1 MRPVPATRSLL
12 GLAAAL
18 CALLALLVH
27 PPAAQAA
34 GYTKVTGSGSTW
46 SSNAVEQWRRNI
58 GANIGLTVNFNA
70 NGSSQGREQFKN
82 GTVDFAVSEIPY
94 GLKDGNAT
102 DVPPRRGYA
111 YMPIVAGGTAFMYN
125 LRIGG
130 RQVTNLRLSGTVLAR
145 IFTGQLTM
153 WNAPEIKADNPGLT
167 LPARRI
173 VPVVRSDGSGTTAQF
188 TTWLAKEH
196 GGVWDDYCRRAGRQT
211 PCGMTSYFP
220 VAPGATAVAK
230 SGSLG
235 VSAHVRQPQGEGAI
249 TYVEYSYAV
258 NAHFPVA
265 KILNSAGY
273 YVEPTAAGVAV
284 ALLDARINE
293 NKSST
298 DYLTQILD
306 GVYRSRDSRS
316 YPLSSYSYMVVPTTE
331 TAPHTQ
337 EKGRSLGTFA
347 RYFLCEGQQQAEELG
362 YSPLP
367 RNLVQAGFEQVRRIP
382 GAPTGAVDLSDC
394 RNPTFSADGTN
405 TLAKNAPR
413 PKDCDK
419 RGATQCA
426 DGTGGARG
434 TATPVNNGGSSGGGT
449 ASGGSGSGGSTSG
462 TSTGGNGSGSGNGGS
477 GTGSGSGGSGSAT
490 GGGATGSGT
499 GGSGTGSGPGSS
511 TGGGGTGSGSGSAT
525 GGGGTGSGSGSSTGG
540 GATGSGTGGTAVD
553 PDTGELLAGGSDGGA
568 TGGGGTG
575 TGQDSGGG
583 MIVGTPVT
591 LAADT
596 GAGLRGLLMAL
607 SAVLLLA
614 TVIAPPLVG
623 RALAARARRDG
634 GNR

>member
-1 MRPVPATRSLL
+1 MRSPVPLTRTLL
-12 GLAAAL
+12 GLGTVL
-18 CALLALLVH
+18 CALLALLAG

-34 GYTKVTGSGSTW
+34 GYTKITGSGSTW

-94 GLKDGNAT
+94 GLTDGGAT
-102 DVPPRRGYA
+102 DVPPGRGYA

-130 RQVTNLRLSGTVLAR
+130 RQVTNLRLSGPVLAK

-196 GGVWDDYCRRAGRQT
+196 GAVWNEHCRRAGRST

-220 VAPGATAVAK
+220 VVPGTTAVAK

-258 NAHFPVA
+258 NAHFPVV
-265 KILNSAGY
+265 KVLNRSGH
-273 YVEPTAAGVAV
+273 YVEPTAQAVAV
-284 ALLDARINE
+284 ALLRARINTDRA
-293 NKSST
+293 SA

-306 GVYRSRDSRS
+306 DVYRSADSRA
-316 YPLSSYSYMVVPTTE
+316 YPLSSYSYMIVPTSDS
-331 TAPHTQ
+331 APHTAD
-337 EKGRSLGTFA
+337 KGRSLGTFA

-367 RNLVQAGFEQVRRIP
+367 KNLVQAGFDQVRRIP
-382 GAPTGAVDLSDC
+382 GAPTGAVDLSSC
-394 RNPTFSADGTN
+394 RNPTFSSDGTN
-405 TLAKNAPR
+405 TLAEKAPR
-413 PKDCDK
+413 PKPCDK
-419 RGATQCA
+419 QGPRQCA

-434 TATPVNNGGSSGGGT
+434 VATPVVDGGGT
-449 ASGGSGSGGSTSG
+449 SGGSGSGGATGGSPSGGSGSGGS
-462 TSTGGNGSGSGNGGS
+462 NGGGS
-477 GTGSGSGGSGSAT
+477 GGTSGG
-490 GGGATGSGT
+490 GT
-499 GGSGTGSGPGSS
+499 GGT
-511 TGGGGTGSGSGSAT
+511 GGGTGSGTGST
-525 GGGGTGSGSGSSTGG
+525 GGTGSGST
-540 GATGSGTGGTAVD
+540 GATGTGGTTAGAASGTGGTGAGSGSGGAGAAASGGSGGPVVD
-553 PDTGELLAGGSDGGA
+553 PDTGDIVTDGGA
-568 TGGGGTG
+568 GAAAGGGDGA
-575 TGQDSGGG
+575 GGG
-583 MIVGTPVT
+583 DAFVGNPVVGTPVT
-591 LAADT
+591 LAADS
-596 GAGLRGLLMAL
+596 GAGLRGLLMVL
-607 SAVLLLA
+607 SAFLLLA

-623 RALAARARRDG
+623 RLLAARADRQG
-634 GNR
+634 GGR

>member
-1 MRPVPATRSLL
+1 MRPVTATRTLL
-12 GLAAAL
+12 GLAAVL
-18 CALLALLVH
+18 CALLALLVR

-34 GYTKVTGSGSTW
+34 GYTKITGSGSTW

-58 GANIGLTVNFNA
+58 GANVGLTVNFNA

-94 GLKDGNAT
+94 GLRDGSAT
-102 DVPPRRGYA
+102 DVPPSRGYA
-111 YMPIVAGGTAFMYN
+111 YMPIVAGGTSFMYN

-130 RQVTNLRLSGTVLAR
+130 RQVTNLRLSGPVLAK

-196 GGVWDDYCRRAGRQT
+196 GAVWDDYCRRAGRQT

-220 VAPGATAVAK
+220 VVPGTTTVAK

-258 NAHFPVA
+258 NAHFPVV
-265 KILNSAGY
+265 KVLNAAGY
-273 YVEPTAAGVAV
+273 YVEPTASSVAV
-284 ALLDARINE
+284 ALLKARINDDK
-293 NKSST
+293 NST

-306 GVYRSRDSRS
+306 GVYRSADRRS
-316 YPLSSYSYMVVPTTE
+316 YPLSSYSYMIVPTSTA
-331 TAPHTQ
+331 APHTT

-405 TLAKNAPR
+405 TLARNAPM

-419 RGATQCA
+419 RGTTQCA

-434 TATPVNNGGSSGGGT
+434 TNTQVNQ
-449 ASGGSGSGGSTSG
+449 GGSTSG
-462 TSTGGNGSGSGNGGS
+462 AANGSASGGGSAGGSSNGSVSSGGSSASGGTGSAAGSGSGAASAS
-477 GTGSGSGGSGSAT
+477 GASAS
-490 GGGATGSGT
+490 GGGAAASGA
-499 GGSGTGSGPGSS
+499 
-511 TGGGGTGSGSGSAT
+511 AT
-525 GGGGTGSGSGSSTGG
+525 GAARPSTPTP
-540 GATGSGTGGTAVD
+540 ARCCPAAR
-553 PDTGELLAGGSDGGA
+553 PEAA
-568 TGGGGTG
+568 RARAAPRARA
-575 TGQDSGGG
+575 
-583 MIVGTPVT
+583 GTPVPPGSPAPGHPRRRHGRRT
-591 LAADT
+591 ARTAHGPVGRPAPRD
-596 GAGLRGLLMAL
+596 RRR
-607 SAVLLLA
+607 
-614 TVIAPPLVG
+614 PPLVG
-623 RALAARARRDG
+623 RALAARAQRTG
-634 GNR
+634 GTR

>member
-1 MRPVPATRSLL
+1 MRPVSVTRSLL
-12 GLAAAL
+12 GAAAVL
-18 CALLALLVH
+18 CALLALLVR

-34 GYTKVTGSGSTW
+34 GYTKITGSGSTW

-58 GANIGLTVNFNA
+58 GANVGLTVNFNA

-102 DVPPRRGYA
+102 DVPPGRGYA
-111 YMPIVAGGTAFMYN
+111 YMPIVAGGTSFMYN

-130 RQVTNLRLSGTVLAR
+130 RQVTNLRLSGPVLAKV
-145 IFTGQLTM
+145 FTGRLTM

-196 GGVWDDYCRRAGRQT
+196 GSVWNDYCRRAGRQT

-220 VAPGATAVAK
+220 VVPGTTTVAK

-249 TYVEYSYAV
+249 TYVEYSYAI

-273 YVEPTAAGVAV
+273 YVEPTASSVAV
-284 ALLDARINE
+284 ALLRARINDDR
-293 NKSST
+293 SST

-306 GVYRSRDSRS
+306 GVYRSTDRRS
-316 YPLSSYSYMVVPTTE
+316 YPLSSYSYMVVPTST
-331 TAPHTQ
+331 TAPHTE

-405 TLAKNAPR
+405 TLAKNAPM
-413 PKDCDK
+413 PKDCDR
-419 RGATQCA
+419 RGATQCP

-434 TATPVNNGGSSGGGT
+434 TNTQVNQGGSASGSANGSAPGGGSPNGASGASTGSGSSGG
-449 ASGGSGSGGSTSG
+449 
-462 TSTGGNGSGSGNGGS
+462 
-477 GTGSGSGGSGSAT
+477 SA
-490 GGGATGSGT
+490 AN
-499 GGSGTGSGPGSS
+499 
-511 TGGGGTGSGSGSAT
+511 GGTGSGSGASASGGGTGAAGAGAASGAAT
-525 GGGGTGSGSGSSTGG
+525 GGG
-540 GATGSGTGGTAVD
+540 AVD
-553 PDTGELLAGGSDGGA
+553 PDTGEVITGA
-568 TGGGGTG
+568 AAGGTG
-575 TGQDSGGG
+575 AGGQNTGQDPGAVG
-583 MIVGTPVT
+583 IAGTPVT

-596 GAGLRGLLMAL
+596 GGGLRGLLMAL

-614 TVIAPPLVG
+614 TVVGPPLVG
-623 RALAARARRDG
+623 RALATRAERTG
-634 GNR
+634 GTR

>member
-1 MRPVPATRSLL
+1 MRTPPVPLARTLL
-12 GLAAAL
+12 GTAAVLA
-18 CALLALLVH
+18 ALLALLAG

-34 GYTKVTGSGSTW
+34 GYTKITGSGSTW

-58 GANIGLTVNFNA
+58 GANTGLTVNFNA

-94 GLKDGNAT
+94 GLTDGGAT

-130 RQVTNLRLSGTVLAR
+130 RQVTNLRLSGPVLAG
-145 IFTGQLTM
+145 IFTGRLTM
-153 WNAPEIKADNPGLT
+153 WNAPEIKADNPGLV

-196 GGVWDDYCRRAGRQT
+196 GGAWDDYCRRAGRST

-220 VAPGATAVAK
+220 VVPGATTVAK

-258 NAHFPVA
+258 NAHFPVV
-265 KILNSAGY
+265 KVLNASGH
-273 YVEPTAAGVAV
+273 YVEPTAQAVAV
-284 ALLDARINE
+284 ALLEARIDQDR
-293 NKSST
+293 SSP

-306 GVYRSRDSRS
+306 GVYRSRDSRA
-316 YPLSSYSYMVVPTTE
+316 YPLSSYSYMVVPTSE
-331 TAPHTQ
+331 TAPHTAD
-337 EKGRSLGTFA
+337 KGRSLGTFA

-367 RNLVQAGFEQVRRIP
+367 KNLVQAGFEQVRRIP
-382 GAPTGAVDLSDC
+382 GAPAGAVDLASC

-405 TLAKNAPR
+405 TLARNAPR
-413 PKDCDK
+413 PKPCDK
-419 RGATQCA
+419 RGPTQCA

-434 TATPVNNGGSSGGGT
+434 TATPVSSGGGT
-449 ASGGSGSGGSTSG
+449 ASGGTTGTTGGTGTGGTTGGGSRG
-462 TSTGGNGSGSGNGGS
+462 T
-477 GTGSGSGGSGSAT
+477 AT
-490 GGGATGSGT
+490 GGT
-499 GGSGTGSGPGSS
+499 
-511 TGGGGTGSGSGSAT
+511 GGGTGPAAS
-525 GGGGTGSGSGSSTGG
+525 GGTGGAPGTTGG
-540 GATGSGTGGTAVD
+540 ADTTGAPAGAVD
-553 PDTGELLAGGSDGGA
+553 PDTGDVIAAGGAGGA
-568 TGGGGTG
+568 AGGDAGGYGADTV
-575 TGQDSGGG
+575 T
-583 MIVGTPVT
+583 GTPVT

-596 GAGLRGLLMAL
+596 GAGLRGLLMVL

-623 RALAARARRDG
+623 RALTARAARRGDDR
-634 GNR
+634 

>member
-1 MRPVPATRSLL
+1 MRPVSATRSLL
-12 GLAAAL
+12 GLAAVL
-18 CALLALLVH
+18 CALLALLVR

-34 GYTKVTGSGSTW
+34 GYTKITGSGSTW

-102 DVPPRRGYA
+102 DVPPGRGYA

-130 RQVTNLRLSGTVLAR
+130 RQVTNLRLSGPVLAK

-153 WNAPEIKADNPGLT
+153 WNAPEIKADNPGLV

-188 TTWLAKEH
+188 TTWLAKEQSDT
-196 GGVWDDYCRRAGRQT
+196 WDDYCRRAGRQT

-220 VAPGATAVAK
+220 VVPGTTTVAK

-249 TYVEYSYAV
+249 TYVEYSYAM

-273 YVEPTAAGVAV
+273 YVEPTASSVAV
-284 ALLDARINE
+284 ALMNARINDDR
-293 NKSST
+293 NST
-298 DYLTQILD
+298 NYLTQILD
-306 GVYRSRDSRS
+306 DVYRTRDSRG
-316 YPLSSYSYMVVPTTE
+316 YPLSSYSYMVVPTSE

-367 RNLVQAGFEQVRRIP
+367 KNLVQAGFEQIRRIP

-413 PKDCDK
+413 PQPCDK
-419 RGATQCA
+419 RGPTQCSA
-426 DGTGGARG
+426 GTGGAHGNDTPVTNGSNGG
-434 TATPVNNGGSSGGGT
+434 TATGGSTGGSTNGGTTSGGSTGGSGAGT
-449 ASGGSGSGGSTSG
+449 ASGGT
-462 TSTGGNGSGSGNGGS
+462 TGGTTGGANTTTTGGGS
-477 GTGSGSGGSGSAT
+477 GAAGTAT
-490 GGGATGSGT
+490 GGGATG
-499 GGSGTGSGPGSS
+499 GSGATG
-511 TGGGGTGSGSGSAT
+511 TAT
-525 GGGGTGSGSGSSTGG
+525 GGG
-540 GATGSGTGGTAVD
+540 AAVD
-553 PDTGELLAGGSDGGA
+553 PDTGEVLADGGA
-568 TGGGGTG
+568 TAGGGGG
-575 TGQDSGGG
+575 GGGIGQDGGG
-583 MIVGTPVT
+583 GSVVATPVT

-596 GAGLRGLLMAL
+596 GGGLRGLLMAL

-614 TVIAPPLVG
+614 TVVGPPLVA
-623 RALAARARRDG
+623 RALAARAGREG
-634 GNR
+634 GTR

>member
-1 MRPVPATRSLL
+1 MRAVSATRTLL
-12 GLAAAL
+12 GLAAVL
-18 CALLALLVH
+18 CALLALLVQ

-34 GYTKVTGSGSTW
+34 GYTKITGSGSTW

-58 GANIGLTVNFNA
+58 GANTGLTVNFNA

-125 LRIGG
+125 LRISG
-130 RQVTNLRLSGTVLAR
+130 RQVTNLRLSGPVLAR
-145 IFTGQLTM
+145 IFTGRLTM

-188 TTWLAKEH
+188 TTWLAKEQ
-196 GGVWDDYCRRAGRQT
+196 GAVWNDYCRRAGRDT

-220 VAPGATAVAK
+220 VVPGTTTVAK

-249 TYVEYSYAV
+249 TYVEYSYAI

-273 YVEPTAAGVAV
+273 YVEPTASSVAV
-284 ALLDARINE
+284 ALLRARINDDK
-293 NKSST
+293 NST

-306 GVYRSRDSRS
+306 GVYRTNDRRG

-331 TAPHTQ
+331 TAPHTRD
-337 EKGRSLGTFA
+337 KGRSIGTFA

-367 RNLVQAGFEQVRRIP
+367 KNLVQAGFEQVRRIP
-382 GAPTGAVDLSDC
+382 GAPTGAVDLSGC

-405 TLAKNAPR
+405 TLARNAPM
-413 PKDCDK
+413 PKACDK
-419 RGATQCA
+419 RGATQCG

-434 TATPVNNGGSSGGGT
+434 SNTPVNNGGSAAGGGSTGGSGNANGSTAGGTQGSGANDGSTTGGSGGGTGSATNSGTGNGGSSGGGT
-449 ASGGSGSGGSTSG
+449 AAGA
-462 TSTGGNGSGSGNGGS
+462 
-477 GTGSGSGGSGSAT
+477 GSA
-490 GGGATGSGT
+490 S
-499 GGSGTGSGPGSS
+499 
-511 TGGGGTGSGSGSAT
+511 GGGTG
-525 GGGGTGSGSGSSTGG
+525 GG
-540 GATGSGTGGTAVD
+540 AVD
-553 PDTGELLAGGSDGGA
+553 PDTGEVLAGDAGGGNGA
-568 TGGGGTG
+568 TGGGDSGTG
-575 TGQDSGGG
+575 
-583 MIVGTPVT
+583 IVGTPVT
-591 LAADT
+591 LAAET
-596 GAGLRGLLMAL
+596 GGGLRGVLMAL
-607 SAVLLLA
+607 SVILLLA
-614 TVIAPPLVG
+614 TVVGPPLVG
-623 RALAARARRDG
+623 RALTARARRQG
-634 GNR
+634 GTR

>member
-1 MRPVPATRSLL
+1 MRPVSVTRTLL

-18 CALLALLVH
+18 CALLALLLT

-34 GYTKVTGSGSTW
+34 GYTKITGSGSTW

-58 GANIGLTVNFNA
+58 GANVGLTVNFNA

-125 LRIGG
+125 LRISG
-130 RQVTNLRLSGTVLAR
+130 RQVTNLRLSGPVLAK

-196 GGVWDDYCRRAGRQT
+196 GSVWNDYCRRAGRQT

-220 VAPGATAVAK
+220 IVPGTTSVAK

-258 NAHFPVA
+258 NAHFPVV
-265 KILNSAGY
+265 KVLNSAGY

-284 ALLDARINE
+284 ALLRARINDDR
-293 NKSST
+293 NST

-306 GVYRSRDSRS
+306 GVYRSTDRRG
-316 YPLSSYSYMVVPTTE
+316 YPLSSYSYMVVPTTA
-331 TAPHTQ
+331 TAPHTT

-367 RNLVQAGFEQVRRIP
+367 KNLVQAGFDQVRRIP

-405 TLAKNAPR
+405 TLAKNAPM
-413 PKDCDK
+413 PKECDR

-434 TATPVNNGGSSGGGT
+434 TTTPVNNGGAASGGSTGTDGGTDGSGSTTGGANGTGSTGGSGGGGTGGATGSGSGGGSTGGGATNGTTGGT
-449 ASGGSGSGGSTSG
+449 ASGGAAA
-462 TSTGGNGSGSGNGGS
+462 TGGA
-477 GTGSGSGGSGSAT
+477 AT
-490 GGGATGSGT
+490 GGG
-499 GGSGTGSGPGSS
+499 
-511 TGGGGTGSGSGSAT
+511 
-525 GGGGTGSGSGSSTGG
+525 
-540 GATGSGTGGTAVD
+540 AVD
-553 PDTGELLAGGSDGGA
+553 PDTGEALTGDAGGGNGSGQGGQDGGA
-568 TGGGGTG
+568 G
-575 TGQDSGGG
+575 
-583 MIVGTPVT
+583 IVGTPVT

-596 GAGLRGLLMAL
+596 GGSLRGLLMAL

-614 TVIAPPLVG
+614 TVVGPPLVG
-623 RALAARARRDG
+623 RALAARAERQG
-634 GNR
+634 GGR

>member
-1 MRPVPATRSLL
+1 MRTAVQPVRILL
-12 GLAAAL
+12 GLATVLSAV
-18 CALLALLVH
+18 LALLVG

-34 GYTKVTGSGSTW
+34 GYTKITGSGSTW

-102 DVPPRRGYA
+102 DVPPGRGYA

-125 LRIGG
+125 LRISG
-130 RQVTNLRLSGTVLAR
+130 RQVTNLRLSGPVLAK
-145 IFTGQLTM
+145 IFTGELTM
-153 WNAPEIKADNPGLT
+153 WNAPEIKADNPGLV

-188 TTWLAKEH
+188 TTWLAKEQS
-196 GGVWDDYCRRAGRQT
+196 GVWNDYCRRAGRQT

-220 VAPGATAVAK
+220 VVPGATTVAK

-249 TYVEYSYAV
+249 TYVEYSYAM

-265 KILNSAGY
+265 KILNSSGY
-273 YVEPTAAGVAV
+273 YVEPTASSVAV
-284 ALLDARINE
+284 ALLRARIDDDKN
-293 NKSST
+293 ST

-306 GVYRSRDSRS
+306 GVYRTTDRRG
-316 YPLSSYSYMVVPTTE
+316 YPLSSYSYMVVPTSE
-331 TAPHTQ
+331 TAPHTR

-367 RNLVQAGFEQVRRIP
+367 RNLVQAGFEQIRRIP

-405 TLAKNAPR
+405 TLAKNAPM

-434 TATPVNNGGSSGGGT
+434 NDTPVHNGGSNG
-449 ASGGSGSGGSTSG
+449 G
-462 TSTGGNGSGSGNGGS
+462 TSTGGSTGGTNGGS
-477 GTGSGSGGSGSAT
+477 GGGGSTGGGSGPSSGGAAGGADGGTSSGGPAGGGTAASGGTTGSGGAT
-490 GGGATGSGT
+490 GGG
-499 GGSGTGSGPGSS
+499 
-511 TGGGGTGSGSGSAT
+511 
-525 GGGGTGSGSGSSTGG
+525 
-540 GATGSGTGGTAVD
+540 VD
-553 PDTGELLAGGSDGGA
+553 PDTGEALG
-568 TGGGGTG
+568 TGGGGSGAGAGGATG
-575 TGQDSGGG
+575 TGQDGGG
-583 MIVGTPVT
+583 IVATPVT

-596 GAGLRGLLMAL
+596 GGGLRGLLMAL
-607 SAVLLLA
+607 SALLLLA
-614 TVIAPPLVG
+614 TVVAPPLVG
-623 RALAARARRDG
+623 RVLAARAERTG
-634 GNR
+634 GTR

>member
-1 MRPVPATRSLL
+1 MRSPVPLTRTLL
-12 GLAAAL
+12 GLGTVL
-18 CALLALLVH
+18 CALLALLAG

-34 GYTKVTGSGSTW
+34 GYTKITGSGSTW

-94 GLKDGNAT
+94 GLTDGGAT

-130 RQVTNLRLSGTVLAR
+130 RQVTNLRLSGPVLAQ
-145 IFTGQLTM
+145 IFTGRLTM
-153 WNAPEIKADNPGLT
+153 WNAPEIKADNPGLV

-196 GGVWDDYCRRAGRQT
+196 GGTWDDYCRRAGRST

-220 VAPGATAVAK
+220 VVPGTTTVAK

-258 NAHFPVA
+258 NAGFPVV
-265 KILNSAGY
+265 KVLNRSGH
-273 YVEPTAAGVAV
+273 YVEPTAQAVAV
-284 ALLDARINE
+284 ALLRARIETNR
-293 NKSST
+293 SSAN
-298 DYLTQILD
+298 YLTQILD
-306 GVYRSRDSRS
+306 DVYRSDDTRA
-316 YPLSSYSYMVVPTTE
+316 YPLSSYSYMVVPTSE
-331 TAPHTQ
+331 TAPHTA

-367 RNLVQAGFEQVRRIP
+367 KNLVQAGFDQVRRIP
-382 GAPTGAVDLSDC
+382 GAPTGAVDLSSC

-405 TLAKNAPR
+405 TLARNAPR
-413 PKDCDK
+413 PKACDRK
-419 RGATQCA
+419 GAQQCP
-426 DGTGGARG
+426 DGTGGARNTPTQVVGGG
-434 TATPVNNGGSSGGGT
+434 TSGGPSSGGPGGSA
-449 ASGGSGSGGSTSG
+449 ASGGSGSGAS
-462 TSTGGNGSGSGNGGS
+462 GGS
-477 GTGSGSGGSGSAT
+477 AQGGATTGGTGSGGGTGTGTGSTGATGAGSAGTTGTGGATGSGGPSAT
-490 GGGATGSGT
+490 GGSGT
-499 GGSGTGSGPGSS
+499 GGSG
-511 TGGGGTGSGSGSAT
+511 GTV
-525 GGGGTGSGSGSSTGG
+525 
-540 GATGSGTGGTAVD
+540 VD
-553 PDTGELLAGGSDGGA
+553 PDTGDVVANGSAAGGGAGGA
-568 TGGGGTG
+568 AGDGSAGGGGG
-575 TGQDSGGG
+575 FAGNPV
-583 MIVGTPVT
+583 VGTPVT
-591 LAADT
+591 LAADS
-596 GAGLRGLLMAL
+596 GSGLRGLLMAL
-607 SAVLLLA
+607 SALLLLA
-614 TVIAPPLVG
+614 TVVAPPLLG
-623 RALAARARRDG
+623 RLMAHRADRRGGAR
-634 GNR
+634 

>member
-1 MRPVPATRSLL
+1 MRSPVPLTRTLL
-12 GLAAAL
+12 GLGTVL
-18 CALLALLVH
+18 CALLALLAG

-34 GYTKVTGSGSTW
+34 GYTKITGSGSTW

-58 GANIGLTVNFNA
+58 GANAGLTVNFNA

-94 GLKDGNAT
+94 GLTDGGAT
-102 DVPPRRGYA
+102 DVPPSRGYA

-130 RQVTNLRLSGTVLAR
+130 RQVTNLRLSGPVLAK

-153 WNAPEIKADNPGLT
+153 WNAPEIKADNPGLV

-196 GGVWDDYCRRAGRQT
+196 GSVWNDHCRRAGRST

-220 VAPGATAVAK
+220 VVPGTTTVAK

-265 KILNSAGY
+265 KVLNRSGH
-273 YVEPTAAGVAV
+273 YVEPTAQAVAV
-284 ALLDARINE
+284 ALLQARIDTDR
-293 NKSST
+293 SSP

-306 GVYRSRDSRS
+306 GVYRSGDDRA
-316 YPLSSYSYMVVPTTE
+316 YPLSSYSYMVVPTSQA
-331 TAPHTQ
+331 APHTAD
-337 EKGRSLGTFA
+337 KGRSLGTFA

-367 RNLVQAGFEQVRRIP
+367 KNLVQAGFDQVRRIP
-382 GAPTGAVDLSDC
+382 GAPTGAVDLSTC
-394 RNPTFSADGTN
+394 RNPTFSADGSN

-413 PKDCDK
+413 PKACDK
-419 RGATQCA
+419 QGPQQCA

-434 TATPVNNGGSSGGGT
+434 VPTQVGGSS
-449 ASGGSGSGGSTSG
+449 SGGSSSGGADGG
-462 TSTGGNGSGSGNGGS
+462 TSTGGSASGGANGP
-477 GTGSGSGGSGSAT
+477 GSGGGSV
-490 GGGATGSGT
+490 
-499 GGSGTGSGPGSS
+499 
-511 TGGGGTGSGSGSAT
+511 GGTGSGSGPGGGAN
-525 GGGGTGSGSGSSTGG
+525 GGGTGTGTGSTGATGTSGTGGSTAGTGPAPGSG
-540 GATGSGTGGTAVD
+540 AGSGTGATGTGGAAVD
-553 PDTGELLAGGSDGGA
+553 PDTGEIIADGGA
-568 TGGGGTG
+568 GGAGTDAGGL
-575 TGQDSGGG
+575 GGANTV
-583 MIVGTPVT
+583 VGTPVT
-591 LAADT
+591 LAADS
-596 GAGLRGLLMAL
+596 GAGLRGLLMVL
-607 SAVLLLA
+607 SAFLLLA

-623 RALAARARRDG
+623 RLMTHRADRRG
-634 GNR
+634 GLQ

>member
-1 MRPVPATRSLL
+1 MRPVSVTRSLL
-12 GLAAAL
+12 GAAAVL
-18 CALLALLVH
+18 CALLALLVR

-34 GYTKVTGSGSTW
+34 GYIKITGSGSTW

-58 GANIGLTVNFNA
+58 GANVGLTVNFNA

-102 DVPPRRGYA
+102 DVPPGRGYA
-111 YMPIVAGGTAFMYN
+111 YMPIVAGGTSFMYN

-130 RQVTNLRLSGTVLAR
+130 RQVTNLRLSGPVLAKV
-145 IFTGQLTM
+145 FTGRLTM

-196 GGVWDDYCRRAGRQT
+196 GAVWNDYCRRAGRQT

-220 VAPGATAVAK
+220 VAPGTTTVAK

-249 TYVEYSYAV
+249 TYVEYSYAI

-273 YVEPTAAGVAV
+273 YVEPTASSVAV
-284 ALLDARINE
+284 ALLRARINDDR
-293 NKSST
+293 SST

-306 GVYRSRDSRS
+306 GVYRSTDRRS
-316 YPLSSYSYMVVPTTE
+316 YPLSSYSYMVVPTSTA
-331 TAPHTQ
+331 APHTE

-405 TLAKNAPR
+405 TLARNAPM
-413 PKDCDK
+413 PKACDR
-419 RGATQCA
+419 RGATQCP

-434 TATPVNNGGSSGGGT
+434 TNTQVNQGGSASGSADGGASGGGSPNGASGAATGSGSSGGSAAHGGT
-449 ASGGSGSGGSTSG
+449 GPGSGSGSG
-462 TSTGGNGSGSGNGGS
+462 A
-477 GTGSGSGGSGSAT
+477 SA
-490 GGGATGSGT
+490 S
-499 GGSGTGSGPGSS
+499 
-511 TGGGGTGSGSGSAT
+511 GGGTGSAGAGAASGAAT
-525 GGGGTGSGSGSSTGG
+525 GGG
-540 GATGSGTGGTAVD
+540 AVD
-553 PDTGELLAGGSDGGA
+553 PDTGEVITGA
-568 TGGGGTG
+568 AAGGTG
-575 TGQDSGGG
+575 TGGPNAGQDPGAVG
-583 MIVGTPVT
+583 IAGTPVT

-596 GAGLRGLLMAL
+596 GGGLRGLLMAL

-614 TVIAPPLVG
+614 TVVGPPLVG
-623 RALAARARRDG
+623 RALATRAERTG
-634 GNR
+634 GTR

>member
-1 MRPVPATRSLL
+1 MRPVSVTRSLL
-12 GLAAAL
+12 GAAAVL
-18 CALLALLVH
+18 CALLALLVR

-34 GYTKVTGSGSTW
+34 GYTKITGSGSTW

-58 GANIGLTVNFNA
+58 GANVGLTVNFNA

-102 DVPPRRGYA
+102 DVPPGRGYA
-111 YMPIVAGGTAFMYN
+111 YMPIVAGGTSFMYN

-130 RQVTNLRLSGTVLAR
+130 RQVTNLRLSGPVLAKV
-145 IFTGQLTM
+145 FTGQLTM

-196 GGVWDDYCRRAGRQT
+196 GAVWNDYCRRAGRQT

-220 VAPGATAVAK
+220 VVPGTTTVAK

-249 TYVEYSYAV
+249 TYVEYSYAI

-273 YVEPTAAGVAV
+273 YVEPTASSVAV
-284 ALLDARINE
+284 ALLRARINDDR
-293 NKSST
+293 SST

-306 GVYRSRDSRS
+306 GVYRSTDRRS
-316 YPLSSYSYMVVPTTE
+316 YPLSSYSYMVVPTST
-331 TAPHTQ
+331 TAPHTE

-405 TLAKNAPR
+405 TLAKNAPM
-413 PKDCDK
+413 PKDCDR
-419 RGATQCA
+419 RGATQCP

-434 TATPVNNGGSSGGGT
+434 TNTQVNQGGSASGSANGSVSGGGSPNGASGPSTGSGSSGGSTANGGT
-449 ASGGSGSGGSTSG
+449 GSGAGSGSGA
-462 TSTGGNGSGSGNGGS
+462 
-477 GTGSGSGGSGSAT
+477 SA
-490 GGGATGSGT
+490 S
-499 GGSGTGSGPGSS
+499 
-511 TGGGGTGSGSGSAT
+511 GGGTGSAGAGAASGAAA
-525 GGGGTGSGSGSSTGG
+525 GGG
-540 GATGSGTGGTAVD
+540 AVD
-553 PDTGELLAGGSDGGA
+553 PDTGEVITGA
-568 TGGGGTG
+568 AAGGTG
-575 TGQDSGGG
+575 AGGQNTGQDPGAVG
-583 MIVGTPVT
+583 IAGTPVT

-596 GAGLRGLLMAL
+596 GGGLRGLLMAL

-614 TVIAPPLVG
+614 TVVGPPLVG
-623 RALAARARRDG
+623 RALATRAERTG
-634 GNR
+634 GTR

>member
-1 MRPVPATRSLL
+1 
-12 GLAAAL
+12 
-18 CALLALLVH
+18 
-27 PPAAQAA
+27 
-34 GYTKVTGSGSTW
+34 
-46 SSNAVEQWRRNI
+46 
-58 GANIGLTVNFNA
+58 
-70 NGSSQGREQFKN
+70 
-82 GTVDFAVSEIPY
+82 
-94 GLKDGNAT
+94 
-102 DVPPRRGYA
+102 
-111 YMPIVAGGTAFMYN
+111 
-125 LRIGG
+125 
-130 RQVTNLRLSGTVLAR
+130 
-145 IFTGQLTM
+145 
-153 WNAPEIKADNPGLT
+153 
-167 LPARRI
+167 
-173 VPVVRSDGSGTTAQF
+173 
-188 TTWLAKEH
+188 
-196 GGVWDDYCRRAGRQT
+196 
-211 PCGMTSYFP
+211 MTSYFP

>member
-1 MRPVPATRSLL
+1 MRPVSVTRTLL
-12 GLAAAL
+12 GPAAVL
-18 CALLALLVH
+18 CALLALLVR

-34 GYTKVTGSGSTW
+34 GYTKITGSGSTW

-58 GANIGLTVNFNA
+58 GANVGLTVNFNA

-94 GLKDGNAT
+94 GLRDGNAT
-102 DVPPRRGYA
+102 DVPPSRGYA
-111 YMPIVAGGTAFMYN
+111 YMPIVAGGTSFMYN

-130 RQVTNLRLSGTVLAR
+130 RQVTNLRLSGPVLAKV
-145 IFTGQLTM
+145 FTGRLTM

-196 GGVWDDYCRRAGRQT
+196 GDVWNDYCRRAGRQT

-220 VAPGATAVAK
+220 VVPGTTTVAK

-258 NAHFPVA
+258 NAHFPVV
-265 KILNSAGY
+265 KVLNAAGY
-273 YVEPTAAGVAV
+273 YVEPTASSVAV
-284 ALLDARINE
+284 ALLKARINDDR
-293 NKSST
+293 NST

-306 GVYRSRDSRS
+306 GVYRSTDRRS
-316 YPLSSYSYMVVPTTE
+316 YPLSSYSYMIVPTSTA
-331 TAPHTQ
+331 APHTE

-405 TLAKNAPR
+405 TLAKNAPM

-419 RGATQCA
+419 RGTTQCA

-434 TATPVNNGGSSGGGT
+434 TNTQVNQ
-449 ASGGSGSGGSTSG
+449 GGSTSG
-462 TSTGGNGSGSGNGGS
+462 SGNGSASGGGS
-477 GTGSGSGGSGSAT
+477 ANGSPGTSAGSSGGSGA
-490 GGGATGSGT
+490 SG
-499 GGSGTGSGPGSS
+499 GTGSAAGPGSGS
-511 TGGGGTGSGSGSAT
+511 AAASGASASGGGTGSAGAAT
-525 GGGGTGSGSGSSTGG
+525 GGGG
-540 GATGSGTGGTAVD
+540 AVD
-553 PDTGELLAGGSDGGA
+553 PDTGEVISGDAAGGTGSGGGQ
-568 TGGGGTG
+568 GGGGDPG
-575 TGQDSGGG
+575 AVG
-583 MIVGTPVT
+583 IAGTPVT

-596 GAGLRGLLMAL
+596 GGGLRGLLMAL

-614 TVIAPPLVG
+614 TVVGPPLVG
-623 RALAARARRDG
+623 RALAARAQRTG
-634 GNR
+634 GTR